1 MMSITDYVWNLH
13 LNMIII
19 CLVSDENKD
28 VDSSS
33 SSAQHEE
40 EEEAR
45 VSTSKMDI
53 VSDQCCHVCRRVL
66 SFHNTNTSSLP
77 SALEPT
83 A

>member
-28 VDSSS
+28 VDSS